1 MNSGM
6 ARSLAI
12 LALVWASSAAA
23 VVDNP
28 SVGILG
34 NIDLSDPVGDRTP
47 TPGHWDGTS
56 NIAVASGPTAF
67 RGSDHSAVVAKFR
80 FASASKAAAVN
91 HDASRLVRDSHLA
104 KAERPGVRLAV
115 FGTAGAI
122 LLAVVVFLMSRPQLV
137 AKPARARE
145 DQAIR
150 SEMMR
155 TGTTIFVPSSSEIS
169 PRYQVHPTFGLG
181 EYADQDLCDSAPVAS
196 A

>member
-1 MNSGM
+1 M
-6 ARSLAI
+6 ARSLAF

-28 SVGILG
+28 GIGRLG
-34 NIDLSDPVGDRTP
+34 NIDLSDPVGDQEP

-56 NIAVASGPTAF
+56 NNAVASGPTSF

-80 FASASKAAAVN
+80 FASASKAAAVS
-91 HDASRLVRDSHLA
+91 HDASRLVRDPHLA

-115 FGTAGAI
+115 FGTAGAV
-122 LLAVVVFLMSRPQLV
+122 LLAIVVFLMSRPQLV

-155 TGTTIFVPSSSEIS
+155 TGTATFVPSSTEIS
-169 PRYQVHPTFGLG
+169 PRYRVHPTFGLG
-181 EYADQDLCDSAPVAS
+181 EYADPDLSDSAPIA
-196 A
+196 AA